1 MALVEK
7 FPFESKPTL
16 DIGVNALSA
25 KRWTA
30 RVVPLVA
37 AVALIASLY
46 GLFASG
52 HPIVAIWTGVCVVAW
67 LFMRGAA
74 LASGSD

>member
-16 DIGVNALSA
+16 GMGVNALSA
-25 KRWTA
+25 R
-30 RVVPLVA
+30 RRIVPLVSV
-37 AVALIASLY
+37 VALVALLY

-52 HPIVAIWTGVCVVAW
+52 HPIVAIWMGVCVVAW